1 MDNPKII
8 ATVINEIPMLFFL
21 ISSPSF
27 TLVSW
32 NNTSNPDVITKIVE
46 KIPIKTNI
54 EMYPKELIID
64 VVVKL
69 SSGFKKRIALIAGLI
84 IEDNINAPEITMP
97 V

>member
-8 ATVINEIPMLFFL
+8 AMVINDIPILFFR

-32 NNTSNPDVITKIVE
+32 NNTSNPEAITKIVQNR
-46 KIPIKTNI
+46 PIKTNI
-54 EMYPKELIID
+54 VMYPKELIID
-64 VVVKL
+64 SDVKL
-69 SSGFKKRIALIAGLI
+69 LSGFKKRIALIAGLI
-84 IEDNINAPEITMP
+84 IEDNINAPEMTIP